1 MGEITMHEHDFQI
14 LEGRD
19 LTLPELGKEIE
30 NITGRTVTHSTGDIK
45 RVIAHL
51 PNFESE
57 SDTFVA
63 TFKLNHR
70 NDYIDATFVAPKNQ
84 RNKLKEIPVH
94 IELISYISKN

>member
-1 MGEITMHEHDFQI
+1 M
-14 LEGRD
+14 
-19 LTLPELGKEIE
+19 
-30 NITGRTVTHSTGDIK
+30 
-45 RVIAHL
+45 

-84 RNKLKEIPVH
+84 RDKLKEIPVH
-94 IELISYISKN
+94 IELISYISKINNF